1 VKIIRK
7 RLSTLYGKLG
17 INPDNELL
25 GLCRLRNVAIQTIKS
40 IAQRPWE
47 KRLKTYNT
55 CYEPLDQDTID
66 KSLKWVLDLPL
77 IFLIT
82 AGDMQHHPKILE
94 AAKRVGKR
102 RSDSEINAIT
112 DEFENRLISF
122 EYRSIVI
129 YTSG

>member
-1 VKIIRK
+1 M
-7 RLSTLYGKLG
+7 
-17 INPDNELL
+17 
-25 GLCRLRNVAIQTIKS
+25 CRSRNVALQTIKL
-40 IAQRPWE
+40 IAQRPW
-47 KRLKTYNT
+47 TYNT
-55 CYEPLDQDTID
+55 WYELLETQNAID
-66 KSLKWVLDLPL
+66 KSLQWDLDLPE

-94 AAKRVGKR
+94 AAKRVEKR